1 MITDGKGG
9 AKSLASSEE
18 GAITSTGEIG
28 KHGKSKVV
36 YDGPLRAV
44 QISKGRV
51 RTGMDISEREKSMR
65 KFKSGQAGT

>member
-1 MITDGKGG
+1 MTKHSTHHNTKQNMIPDGKGG

-18 GAITSTGEIG
+18 GAITSTGAIG

-44 QISKGRV
+44 
-51 RTGMDISEREKSMR
+51 
-65 KFKSGQAGT
+65 